1 MFCVESF
8 QASQILTLLTSASSI
23 PLFDPNGMRGY
34 GIQVYR
40 NTGGMNT
47 RVSVDANIQ
56 YWGNEPKKGQVGK
69 KKESVLGKRQLVL
82 MSRSAKSTSV
92 DQIDGDEIQ
101 NGTVKDRGESHA
113 LQRLAANH
121 NIRALATTVSILNP
135 PLHEEE
141 RMRGMEAA
149 DTILTKQPPLEDV
162 EALKKAI
169 VHPHNLESMRAL

>member
-1 MFCVESF
+1 M
-8 QASQILTLLTSASSI
+8 
-23 PLFDPNGMRGY
+23 
-34 GIQVYR
+34 
-40 NTGGMNT
+40 
-47 RVSVDANIQ
+47 
-56 YWGNEPKKGQVGK
+56 
-69 KKESVLGKRQLVL
+69 
-82 MSRSAKSTSV
+82 

-141 RMRGMEAA
+141 RMRGMEVA
-149 DTILTKQPPLEDV
+149 DTILIKQPPLEDV